1 MTTWLDQL
9 ERELD
14 QRLSAFLR
22 SNPVQDQRFREQ
34 HQQDRAAALQRQR
47 QQLQQEAEQQRRR
60 LIAVATEIR
69 SWTDRTARAKQAGA
83 NDLARRAQTHLDG
96 LMAQGRHQW
105 TDLDKLGRRFSEIE
119 AQLQQLAKEQPA
131 SSSDLEQ
138 DWALFEAEQELEQLR
153 RDKGLS

>member
-60 LIAVATEIR
+60 LIAVAAEIR

-83 NDLARRAQTHLDG
+83 DDLARRAQTHLDG

-119 AQLQQLAKEQPA
+119 AQLQQLAKEQPT